1 MNDDLHPP
9 DFDLGEFRHIVAR
22 YVKFLIRARWKTDA
36 GFLADSDLTRWELN
50 DIQQDT
56 QQAWRLLEMAATTLA
71 TLNTEFIPRCG
82 SGGVRVND
90 DDTPVSRLVESVAFL
105 VDPEGG
111 GPAHNQSLIEAA
123 KVLQRGE
130 SVDWETI
137 ADWKS
142 ISAIRDDLDLLPQP
156 KRRREKKTQ
165 ELKVTAK
172 FPSPP
177 GLTWEKV
184 TITFVSN
191 DSARVSACGTCKT
204 YTFSDLG
211 FSDRRKGD
219 RPNTRWSILKKLAEH
234 GGRLE
239 WNTNLTREEKNRLQT
254 AIKDIRKRL
263 QALTGLTDD
272 PFHRYREKKAY
283 ETRFTILGSSNLDQP
298 VATKAD
304 EDSAD

>member
-9 DFDLGEFRHIVAR
+9 DFDPGEFRYTVAR
-22 YVKFLIRARWKTDA
+22 YVRFLIRARWKSD
-36 GFLADSDLTRWELN
+36 GEFLSDSDLTRWELN
-50 DIQQDT
+50 DIQHDKL
-56 QQAWRLLEMAATTLA
+56 QAWQMLAMAADTLA
-71 TLNTEFIPRCG
+71 TLNTKFIQRCG
-82 SGGVRVND
+82 SGGVNIND
-90 DDTPVSRLVESVAFL
+90 DDTPVLRLINFVAFL
-105 VDPEGG
+105 VPPEGG

-156 KRRREKKTQ
+156 KRRREKKPR

-172 FPSPP
+172 FPSPL

-204 YTFSDLG
+204 YMFSDMG
-211 FSDRRKGD
+211 FTDRRKGNQPD
-219 RPNTRWSILKKLAEH
+219 TRWHVLRTLAKLN
-234 GGRLE
+234 GRIE
-239 WNTNLTREEKNRLQT
+239 WKSALSATQRNGLQ
-254 AIKDIRKRL
+254 AKIKDIRKRL
-263 QALTGLTDD
+263 KALTGLEED
-272 PFHRYREKKAY
+272 PFYDYRSKKAY
-283 ETRFTILGSSNLDQP
+283 EAKFTC
-298 VATKAD
+298 D
-304 EDSAD
+304 ESIDMRESR